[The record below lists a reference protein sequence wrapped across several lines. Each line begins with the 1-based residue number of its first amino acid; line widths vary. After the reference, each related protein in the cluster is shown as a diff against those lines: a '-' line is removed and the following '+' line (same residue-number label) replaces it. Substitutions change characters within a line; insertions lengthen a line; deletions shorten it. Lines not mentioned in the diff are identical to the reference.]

1 MRTRTSSWVRAVS
14 ASLLTAPIALSNSPV
29 VAAADCVGR
38 PNGQVPPGAHWYYH
52 FDRTSE
58 RKCWF
63 LGMSATE
70 TPQAPAPELQP
81 AEPSPPPAI
90 ASLFSLLTGRPT
102 AVTSPE
108 SGQDA
113 TKSDSRLI
121 QTAPTKVLK
130 LEDIVPREL
139 TLSARRSDSNGLL
152 ISNWRQKSPSR
163 RALKQ
168 TNQRDASQINQA
180 EHDAL
185 FREYLR
191 WQELQNYSHR

>member
-1 MRTRTSSWVRAVS
+1 M
-14 ASLLTAPIALSNSPV
+14 
-29 VAAADCVGR
+29 
-38 PNGQVPPGAHWYYH
+38 
-52 FDRTSE
+52 
-58 RKCWF
+58 
-63 LGMSATE
+63 
-70 TPQAPAPELQP
+70 
-81 AEPSPPPAI
+81 
-90 ASLFSLLTGRPT
+90 
-102 AVTSPE
+102 AVTAAE
-108 SGQDA
+108 SEQDA

-152 ISNWRQKSPSR
+152 ISNGRQKSPSW

-191 WQELQNYSHR
+191 WQELQNYTHR